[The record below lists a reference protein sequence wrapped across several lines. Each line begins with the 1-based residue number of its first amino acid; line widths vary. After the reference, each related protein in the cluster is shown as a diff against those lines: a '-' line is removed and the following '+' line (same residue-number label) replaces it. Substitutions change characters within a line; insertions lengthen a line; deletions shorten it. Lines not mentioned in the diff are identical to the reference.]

1 MLKLVELVTARYLS
15 LFVASLLLLLF
26 WPTLGI
32 GSLACYNC
40 LKSFI
45 ERSTMNFSKAVYK
58 EKDENVRCEYDM
70 IWDAEGSMHLVKRP
84 LNAYAVAFNDLGN
97 AGRYLL

>member
-1 MLKLVELVTARYLS
+1 
-15 LFVASLLLLLF
+15 
-26 WPTLGI
+26 
-32 GSLACYNC
+32 
-40 LKSFI
+40 
-45 ERSTMNFSKAVYK
+45 MNFSKAVYK